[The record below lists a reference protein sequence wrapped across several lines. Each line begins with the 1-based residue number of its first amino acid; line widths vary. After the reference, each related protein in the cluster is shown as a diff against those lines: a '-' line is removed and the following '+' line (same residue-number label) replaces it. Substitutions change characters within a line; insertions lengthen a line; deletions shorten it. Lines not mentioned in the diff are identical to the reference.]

1 MHWASG
7 MRKLRQAIP
16 SLGALNA
23 FETAARLQ
31 SFTAAASEL
40 GVTQA
45 AVSRRIKELEIALGT
60 QLFIRANRRVH
71 LSGAGQDLFEAVSG
85 SFQNIAAVVDRIKS
99 TATGDSVTIGAS
111 LAFAHF
117 RLIPALTEFH
127 ALYPEIR
134 IRVISED
141 VGPGGID
148 PSVDLELRYGKAAFE
163 GRRVIA
169 SLPEVVFPVCA
180 PNFAA
185 RHCIAVGRDI
195 SGETLSRLPLIES
208 EQSSGQFLSWAQWFR
223 WLDLP
228 ARHVKPLL
236 NFSNY
241 SDSAYAAMNGDGV
254 AVGWGSLLQRP
265 LSDGRLIQLG
275 STQFTPD
282 GQHHLLVRK
291 GEKQTAAVDVFAEWF
306 TLALGQSSA

>member
-1 MHWASG
+1 
-7 MRKLRQAIP
+7 MRRLRQLIP
-16 SLGALNA
+16 SLGSLNA

-31 SFTAAASEL
+31 SFTAAALEL

-45 AVSRRIKELEIALGT
+45 AVSRRIKELEIALET
-60 QLFIRANRRVH
+60 QLFVRANRRVH
-71 LSGAGQDLFEAVSG
+71 LSRAGQDLFEAVSG
-85 SFQNIAAVVDRIKS
+85 SFQNIAAVVDKIKS
-99 TATGDSVTIGAS
+99 SAAGDSVTIGAS

-117 RLIPALTEFH
+117 RLIPALTAFH
-127 ALYPEIR
+127 AQYPDIR

-141 VGPGGID
+141 VGSGEID
-148 PSVDLELRYGKAAFE
+148 PSVDLELRYGRAAFE
-163 GRRVIA
+163 GRQVIA

-180 PNFAA
+180 PSFAA
-185 RHCIAVGRDI
+185 RHGIAVGQDV
-195 SGETLSRLPLIES
+195 SGDVLMRLPLIES
-208 EQSSGQFLSWAQWFR
+208 VQPSGRFLSWTQWFR

-228 ARHVKPLL
+228 ARHVTPRL

-241 SDSAYAAMNGDGV
+241 SDAAYAAMNGDGV

-291 GEKQTAAVDVFAEWF
+291 GQTQNAAVDVFADWF
-306 TLALGQSSA
+306 TLALGNSNA